1 MNVFDS
7 IGNRFRRAA
16 VSTPKATQR
25 IMSEAADRIVEGIK
39 ARAPVDTGALRNSVR
54 QHTDIEH
61 RRVTSYIVADAANE
75 KSGDEYAVFLEMGTG
90 LFAENGDGRKTPWV
104 YQDRHGNWHYTR
116 GMKPRPFI
124 RPAVA
129 AELPRLNEE
138 LRREVRTV
146 LLEGDYRHTGGG
158 RT

>member
-25 IMSEAADRIVEGIK
+25 IMSEAAERICDDM
-39 ARAPVDTGALRNSVR
+39 RQNCPVDTGALRDSIR

-61 RRVTSYIVADAANE
+61 RQVSSYIIADAANE
-75 KSGDEYAVFLEMGTG
+75 QTGDEYAVFLEMGTG

-104 YQDRHGNWHYTR
+104 YQDRHGNWHTTR